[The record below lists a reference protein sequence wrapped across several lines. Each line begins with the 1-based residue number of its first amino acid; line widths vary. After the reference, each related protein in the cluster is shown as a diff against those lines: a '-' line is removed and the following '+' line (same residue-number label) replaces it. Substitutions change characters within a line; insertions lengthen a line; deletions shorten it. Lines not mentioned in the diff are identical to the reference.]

1 MGALLLTTHGAD
13 VFVHF
18 GSLCKSSFTNEVI
31 ELELSTYLSLV
42 HSSFLIDVLF
52 LVVLLASPM
61 LARIDF

>member
-1 MGALLLTTHGAD
+1 